1 MLFHHN
7 PSIGVLGLGYVGL
20 PLAVELSF
28 HFNVLGFDIAASR
41 VAELKDGQDNTRE
54 VSPERLSQCSAQF
67 TDNPEHLATQSL
79 YIIAVPTPIT
89 ADFQP
94 DLSLLKRACHTLSP
108 LLRPGNIV
116 VLESTVYPGV
126 SEEVCARWLEEKN
139 SLYSGKDFFLGYSP
153 ERINPGDRHH
163 TLSSVTKVVAGQTP
177 EVTTILKRMYGSING
192 NNIFVA
198 KNIKVAEAAKVLEN
212 TQRDINI
219 SCINEMAQICQA
231 LNISVYDVLDAAE
244 TKWNFLPFRP
254 GLVGGHCIGVDPYYL
269 AFCAKL
275 HHVPSHVI
283 LAGRHTNEEMTR
295 MLIKTVQRL
304 PAKSRIAVLGLTFKE
319 GVPDLRNSKAMEVV
333 QALKSIYTVHVF
345 DPYASG
351 QEVKHLLGMPL
362 ESRFHPPYDAIL
374 PLVPHAVYSQMQT
387 DEIESLLKPNGYI
400 FDIKGIWRS
409 FRWNNLKYWT
419 L

>member
-1 MLFHHN
+1 MLFHHH
-7 PSIGVLGLGYVGL
+7 PSIGILGLGYVGL

-28 HFNVLGFDIAASR
+28 HFDVLGFDISSSR
-41 VAELKDGQDNTRE
+41 VEELKQGQDRTRE
-54 VSPERLSQCSAQF
+54 VSPQRLGQCLAQF
-67 TDNPEHLATQSL
+67 SDNPEGLAAQSL

-89 ADFQP
+89 AEFQP
-94 DLSLLKRACHTLSP
+94 DLSLLKHTCQMLSP
-108 LLRPGNIV
+108 LLRPGKIV
-116 VLESTVYPGV
+116 VFESTVYPGV
-126 SEEVCARWLEEKN
+126 SEDVCAKWLEEKN
-139 SLYSGKDFFLGYSP
+139 SLHSGRDFFLGYSP

-177 EVTTILKRMYGSING
+177 EVTDILKRMYGSING
-192 NNIFVA
+192 NNIFIA

-231 LNISVYDVLDAAE
+231 LDISVYEVLDAAE

-295 MLIKTVQRL
+295 MLIKTVQQF

-333 QALKSIYTVHVF
+333 QGLQSTYKVHVF
-345 DPYASG
+345 DPYASAE
-351 QEVKHLLGMPL
+351 EVEHLLGLPL
-362 ESRFHPPYDAIL
+362 ESDFQPPYDAIL
-374 PLVPHAVYSQMQT
+374 PLVPHSVYTQMQ
-387 DEIESLLKPNGYI
+387 EEQVESLLRPSGHL

-409 FRWNNLKYWT
+409 FDWKDLNYWT